1 MTGMQ
6 GKHGTVVDQYSTQL
20 RDRGTF
26 SGIFMS
32 LLNVSEHFKQYFN
45 YVNFEIVRRFPTS
58 PFSIKFIEFA
68 YGLAKLSLVRLKNQ
82 GVYLPE
88 PNSCHF

>member
-1 MTGMQ
+1 ML
-6 GKHGTVVDQYSTQL
+6 VN
-20 RDRGTF
+20 
-26 SGIFMS
+26 I
-32 LLNVSEHFKQYFN
+32 LNN
-45 YVNFEIVRRFPTS
+45 ILNDINFDIVRRFSIS

-68 YGLAKLSLVRLKNQ
+68 YGLAKLSFVRLKNQ